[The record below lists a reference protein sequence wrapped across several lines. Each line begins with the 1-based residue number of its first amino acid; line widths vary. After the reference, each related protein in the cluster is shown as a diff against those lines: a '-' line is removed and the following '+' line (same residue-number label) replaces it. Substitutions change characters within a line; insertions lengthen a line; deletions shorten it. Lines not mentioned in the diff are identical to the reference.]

1 MEGAETE
8 AENIQGTLRT
18 SRGPPCAPSRLCP
31 RAHLT
36 HPHLSSALGQ
46 SHEGAAGA
54 ILNEELREMGDAA
67 WWPEWEAGGQVPTR
81 DSESSSVFLVFPK
94 LMSVFPSCSLQGCL
108 ASIPPSQA
116 SKAGQSNFNVLSP

>member
-31 RAHLT
+31 RAHLN

-54 ILNEELREMGDAA
+54 VLNEELREMGDAA
-67 WWPEWEAGGQVPTR
+67 WWREWEAGSQVPTR
-81 DSESSSVFLVFPK
+81 DSESSSVPGGQRDSPQTSNL
-94 LMSVFPSCSLQGCL
+94 SVLPSWTCHSM
-108 ASIPPSQA
+108 
-116 SKAGQSNFNVLSP
+116 